1 MRHDRL
7 MDPVPAATP
16 LVAFAA
22 EAANLSAAL
31 ETVTE
36 AEYDRPTRCTPWTV
50 RALLAH
56 VGMATGRVLA
66 MLAEPVPAT
75 ADTDAAGYY
84 RPDTR
89 FSIATNDERVDS
101 ALATAL
107 RAGTGAALAAR
118 FAASWRDAYA
128 SLAAQPP
135 DRLVR
140 TRHGDA
146 MLLTDFLVT
155 RVVELAIHGLDLAD
169 ALDRPPWI
177 DATSIDVVT
186 RLLVG
191 EAAGPTLDALG
202 WDRVRLL
209 RVATGRVGDNAGADV
224 ERLRATGITWL
235 TLG

>member
-1 MRHDRL
+1 MVHDRL
-7 MDPVPAATP
+7 MTQTSP
-16 LVAFAA
+16 LTAFAA

-31 ETVTE
+31 ETVSE
-36 AEYDRPTRCTPWTV
+36 AEYDLPTRCTPWPV

-66 MLAEPVPAT
+66 MLEEPAPEH

-84 RPDTR
+84 RPDKR
-89 FSIATNDERVDS
+89 FSAATNEERVDS
-101 ALATAL
+101 AVATAL

-118 FAASWRDAYA
+118 FAASWRDVCVAA
-128 SLAAQPP
+128 AAQPS

-177 DATSIDVVT
+177 DATAVDMVT

-191 EAAGPTLDALG
+191 DTSLDALG
-202 WDRVRLL
+202 WSPVRLL
-209 RVATGRVGDNAGADV
+209 RVATGRAGGDAAADV

-235 TLG
+235 ALG